1 MIQILNKDNVTLTDI
16 QNKIS
21 EIQDYLTE
29 SKNTIINEVVD
40 FSLMNYKFQD
50 NYYKKNVSSD
60 YNIDTVSVKNIN
72 GNMIIDDNK
81 LMIGGNI
88 LSGNSYNNKELMIA
102 GGNSYR
108 WNTLIYNDSAI
119 NLNGAS
125 ELLLVLKQGTD
136 IITYF
141 VLNEDGR
148 YSVNGIDF
156 EILDDML
163 FIDHSNLVAI
173 YYR

>member
-88 LSGNSYNNKELMIA
+88 LSSNSYNNKELMIA

-108 WNTLIYNDSAI
+108 WNTLIYNDLAI
-119 NLNGAS
+119 NLNGAI
-125 ELLLVLKQGTD
+125 ELLLVLKQRTD

>member
-1 MIQILNKDNVTLTDI
+1 MIQILNKDNVTLADI

-21 EIQDYLTE
+21 EIQNYLTE

-72 GNMIIDDNK
+72 GNMVIDDNK

-148 YSVNGIDF
+148 YSVNEIDF

>member
-1 MIQILNKDNVTLTDI
+1 MIQILNKDNVTLIDI

-21 EIQDYLTE
+21 EIQDYLAE
-29 SKNTIINEVVD
+29 SKDTIVKKIVD

-50 NYYKKNVSSD
+50 NYYKKNISSD
-60 YNIDTVSVKNIN
+60 YNVDTISVNSISGNIN
-72 GNMIIDDNK
+72 IDENK
-81 LMIGGNI
+81 VMIGGNI
-88 LSGNSYNNKELMIA
+88 LVGNSYNNKELMIA

-108 WNTLIYNDSAI
+108 WNILSYNDSAI
-119 NLNGAS
+119 NLNGTI
-125 ELLLVLKQGTD
+125 ELLLIVRQGTD
-136 IITYF
+136 TITYF

-148 YSVNGIDF
+148 YSVNGINF

-163 FIDHSNLVAI
+163 FIDHSKLVTI

>member
-1 MIQILNKDNVTLTDI
+1 MIQTLNKDNVTLTDI

-21 EIQDYLTE
+21 EIQDYLIE

-50 NYYKKNVSSD
+50 NYYKKNVSFD

-72 GNMIIDDNK
+72 GNIVIDDNK

-88 LSGNSYNNKELMIA
+88 LSGDSYNNKELMIA

-163 FIDHSNLVAI
+163 FIDHSNLVTI

>member
-1 MIQILNKDNVTLTDI
+1 MIQILNKDNVTLIDI

-21 EIQDYLTE
+21 EIQDYLAE
-29 SKNTIINEVVD
+29 SKNSIIDQVVD
-40 FSLMNYKFQD
+40 LSLANYKFQD
-50 NYYKKNVSSD
+50 NYYKKNAASD
-60 YNIDTVSVKNIN
+60 YNIDTVSADTIKGKIA
-72 GNMIIDDNK
+72 IDENK
-81 LMIGGNI
+81 IMIGGNI

-119 NLNGAS
+119 NLNGAI
-125 ELLLVLKQGTD
+125 ELLLVLKQSANVFTS
-136 IITYF
+136 F
-141 VLNEDGR
+141 LLNEDGR
-148 YSVNGIDF
+148 YSVNGIDI

-163 FIDHSNLVAI
+163 FIDHSKLVSI

>member
-1 MIQILNKDNVTLTDI
+1 MIQILNKDNVTLADI

-72 GNMIIDDNK
+72 GNIVINDNK

-119 NLNGAS
+119 NLNGAI
-125 ELLLVLKQGTD
+125 ELLLVLKQETD

-141 VLNEDGR
+141 VLNEDSR

>member
-1 MIQILNKDNVTLTDI
+1 MIQTLNKDNVTLTDI

-50 NYYKKNVSSD
+50 NYYKKNVSFD

-72 GNMIIDDNK
+72 GNIVIDDNK

-119 NLNGAS
+119 NLNGTI
-125 ELLLVLKQGTD
+125 ELLLILKQRTD

-148 YSVNGIDF
+148 YSMNGIDF

>member
-1 MIQILNKDNVTLTDI
+1 MIQTLNKDNVTLADI

-21 EIQDYLTE
+21 EIQNYLTE

-72 GNMIIDDNK
+72 GNMVIDDNK

-88 LSGNSYNNKELMIA
+88 LSGNSYNNKELMIV

-163 FIDHSNLVAI
+163 FINHSNLVII

>member
-1 MIQILNKDNVTLTDI
+1 MIQTLNKDNVTLTDI

-72 GNMIIDDNK
+72 GNMVIDDNK

-119 NLNGAS
+119 NLNGTI

>member
-1 MIQILNKDNVTLTDI
+1 MIQILNKDNVTLIDI

-29 SKNTIINEVVD
+29 SKNNIIDQVVD
-40 FSLMNYKFQD
+40 LSLVNYKFQD
-50 NYYKKNVSSD
+50 NYYKKDVASD
-60 YNIDTVSVKNIN
+60 YNIDTVSANTVKGNIT
-72 GNMIIDDNK
+72 IDNNK

-88 LSGNSYNNKELMIA
+88 LAGNVYNNKELMTA

-108 WNTLIYNDSAI
+108 WNTLTYNNSAI
-119 NLNGAS
+119 NLNGTS
-125 ELLLVLKQGTD
+125 ELLLVFRQNTD
-136 IITYF
+136 VFTSFI
-141 VLNEDGR
+141 LNEDGR
-148 YSVNGIDF
+148 YSINEINF
-156 EILDDML
+156 EIFDDML

>member
-1 MIQILNKDNVTLTDI
+1 MIQTLNKDNVTLTDI

-72 GNMIIDDNK
+72 GNIVIDDNK
-81 LMIGGNI
+81 FMIGGNI
-88 LSGNSYNNKELMIA
+88 LSGNSYNNKELMIT

-108 WNTLIYNDSAI
+108 WNTLTYNDSAI
-119 NLNGAS
+119 NLNGAI
-125 ELLLVLKQGTD
+125 ELLLVLKQRTD

-163 FIDHSNLVAI
+163 FIDHSNLVTI

>member
-1 MIQILNKDNVTLTDI
+1 MIQTLNKDNVTLTDI

-72 GNMIIDDNK
+72 GNMVIDDNK

-119 NLNGAS
+119 NLNGS
-125 ELLLVLKQGTD
+125 IELLLVLKQGTD

-156 EILDDML
+156 EILDDIL
-163 FIDHSNLVAI
+163 FIDHSNLITI

>member
-1 MIQILNKDNVTLTDI
+1 MIQTLNKDNVTLTDI

-50 NYYKKNVSSD
+50 NYYKKNISSD

-72 GNMIIDDNK
+72 GNMVIDDNK

-148 YSVNGIDF
+148 YSVNGINF

>member
-1 MIQILNKDNVTLTDI
+1 MIQTLNKDNVTLTDI

-72 GNMIIDDNK
+72 GNIVIDDNK

-108 WNTLIYNDSAI
+108 WNTLTYNDSAI

-148 YSVNGIDF
+148 YSVNGINF

>member
-1 MIQILNKDNVTLTDI
+1 MIQTLNKDNVTLTDI

-72 GNMIIDDNK
+72 GNIVIDDNK

-88 LSGNSYNNKELMIA
+88 LSSNSYNNKELMIA

-125 ELLLVLKQGTD
+125 ELLLVLKQETD

>member
-21 EIQDYLTE
+21 EIQNYLTE
-29 SKNTIINEVVD
+29 SKNTIINEIVD

-72 GNMIIDDNK
+72 GNMVIDDNK

-88 LSGNSYNNKELMIA
+88 LSGNSYNNKELMIV

-148 YSVNGIDF
+148 YSANEIDF

>member
-1 MIQILNKDNVTLTDI
+1 MIQTLNKDNVTLIDI

-21 EIQDYLTE
+21 EIQDYLAE
-29 SKNTIINEVVD
+29 SKNSIIDQVVD
-40 FSLMNYKFQD
+40 LSLANYKFQD
-50 NYYKKNVSSD
+50 NYYKKNAASD
-60 YNIDTVSVKNIN
+60 YNIDTVSADTVKGNIT
-72 GNMIIDDNK
+72 IDNNK

-108 WNTLIYNDSAI
+108 WNILSYNDSAI
-119 NLNGAS
+119 NLNGTI
-125 ELLLVLKQGTD
+125 ELLLVVRQGTD
-136 IITYF
+136 TITYF

-148 YSVNGIDF
+148 YSVNGINF

-163 FIDHSNLVAI
+163 FIDHSKLVSI

>member
-1 MIQILNKDNVTLTDI
+1 MIQTLNKDNVTLTDI
-16 QNKIS
+16 QNKIF

-50 NYYKKNVSSD
+50 NYYKKNVLSD
-60 YNIDTVSVKNIN
+60 YNIDTISVNNISGNIN
-72 GNMIIDDNK
+72 IDENKVMIS
-81 LMIGGNI
+81 GNI

-125 ELLLVLKQGTD
+125 ELLLVLKQGLDT
-136 IITYF
+136 ITHF
-141 VLNEDGR
+141 VLNEDSR
-148 YSVNGIDF
+148 YSVNEINF

-163 FIDHSNLVAI
+163 FIDHSNLIAI

>member
-1 MIQILNKDNVTLTDI
+1 MIQTLNKDNVTLTDI

-50 NYYKKNVSSD
+50 NYYKKNVSFD

-72 GNMIIDDNK
+72 GNIVIDDNK

-88 LSGNSYNNKELMIA
+88 LSGDSYNNKELMIA

-163 FIDHSNLVAI
+163 FIDHSNLVTI

>member
-1 MIQILNKDNVTLTDI
+1 MIQTLNKDNVTLTDI

-72 GNMIIDDNK
+72 GNMVIDDNK

-108 WNTLIYNDSAI
+108 WNTLTYNDSAI
-119 NLNGAS
+119 NLNGAI
-125 ELLLVLKQGTD
+125 ELLLVLKQRTD

>member
-1 MIQILNKDNVTLTDI
+1 MIQTLNKDNVTLTDI

-40 FSLMNYKFQD
+40 FSLVNYKFQD

-72 GNMIIDDNK
+72 GNMVIDNNK

-88 LSGNSYNNKELMIA
+88 LVGNSYNNKELMIA

-108 WNTLIYNDSAI
+108 WNILLYNDSSI
-119 NLNGAS
+119 NLNGTS
-125 ELLLVLKQGTD
+125 ELLLVLRQNTD
-136 IITYF
+136 VFTSFI
-141 VLNEDGR
+141 LNEDGR
-148 YSVNGIDF
+148 YSVNGIDI

-163 FIDHSNLVAI
+163 FIDHSKLVTI

>member
-1 MIQILNKDNVTLTDI
+1 MIQTLNKDNVTLTDI

-72 GNMIIDDNK
+72 GNIVIDDNK

-141 VLNEDGR
+141 ILNEDGR

>member
-1 MIQILNKDNVTLTDI
+1 MIQTLNKDNVTLTDI

-21 EIQDYLTE
+21 EIQDYFAE
-29 SKNTIINEVVD
+29 SKDTIVKKIVD

-50 NYYKKNVSSD
+50 NYYKKNISSD
-60 YNIDTVSVKNIN
+60 YNVDTVSVNSISGNIN
-72 GNMIIDDNK
+72 IDENK
-81 LMIGGNI
+81 VMIGGNI
-88 LSGNSYNNKELMIA
+88 LVGNSYNNKELMIA
-102 GGNSYR
+102 RGNSYR
-108 WNTLIYNDSAI
+108 WNTLSYNNSAI
-119 NLNGAS
+119 NLNGTI
-125 ELLLVLKQGTD
+125 ELLLVVRQRTN

-148 YSVNGIDF
+148 YSINGIDF

>member
-1 MIQILNKDNVTLTDI
+1 MIQTLNKDNVTLADI

-21 EIQDYLTE
+21 EIQNYLTE

-72 GNMIIDDNK
+72 GNMVIDDNK

-163 FIDHSNLVAI
+163 FIDHSNLVTI

>member
-1 MIQILNKDNVTLTDI
+1 MIQTLNKDNVTLTDI

-29 SKNTIINEVVD
+29 SKNTIINKVVD

-50 NYYKKNVSSD
+50 NYYKKNISSD
-60 YNIDTVSVKNIN
+60 YNIDTISVNTISGNIN
-72 GNMIIDDNK
+72 IDENK
-81 LMIGGNI
+81 VMIGGNI
-88 LSGNSYNNKELMIA
+88 LFGNSYNNKELMIA

-119 NLNGAS
+119 NLNGVI

>member
-1 MIQILNKDNVTLTDI
+1 MIQTLNKDNVTLTDI

-72 GNMIIDDNK
+72 GNMVIDDNK

-108 WNTLIYNDSAI
+108 WNTLVYNDSAI

>member
-1 MIQILNKDNVTLTDI
+1 MIQTLNKDNVTLTDI

-72 GNMIIDDNK
+72 GNMVIDNNK

-108 WNTLIYNDSAI
+108 WNILTYNDSAI
-119 NLNGAS
+119 NLNGAI
-125 ELLLVLKQGTD
+125 ELLLVLKQGID
-136 IITYF
+136 ISTYF

>member
-72 GNMIIDDNK
+72 GNMVIDDNK

-119 NLNGAS
+119 NLNGTI
-125 ELLLVLKQGTD
+125 ELLLVLKQRTD

>member
-1 MIQILNKDNVTLTDI
+1 MIQTLNKDNVTLTDI

-60 YNIDTVSVKNIN
+60 YNIDTVSVKSIN
-72 GNMIIDDNK
+72 GNIVIDDNK

-119 NLNGAS
+119 NLNGVS

>member
-1 MIQILNKDNVTLTDI
+1 MIQTLNKDNVTLADI

-21 EIQDYLTE
+21 EIQNYLTE

-72 GNMIIDDNK
+72 GNMVIDDNK

-125 ELLLVLKQGTD
+125 ELLLALKQGTD

-148 YSVNGIDF
+148 YSVNEIDF

>member
-1 MIQILNKDNVTLTDI
+1 MIQTLNKDNVTLTDI

-88 LSGNSYNNKELMIA
+88 LSGNSYNNKELMIT

-108 WNTLIYNDSAI
+108 WNTLTYNDSAI
-119 NLNGAS
+119 NLNGAI
-125 ELLLVLKQGTD
+125 ELLLVLKQETD

>member
-1 MIQILNKDNVTLTDI
+1 MIQTLNKDNVTLTDI

-72 GNMIIDDNK
+72 GNIVIDDNK

-119 NLNGAS
+119 NLNGS
-125 ELLLVLKQGTD
+125 NELLLVLKQGTD

-148 YSVNGIDF
+148 YSVNGINF

>member
-1 MIQILNKDNVTLTDI
+1 MIQTLNKDNVTLTDI

-72 GNMIIDDNK
+72 GNMVIDNNK

-88 LSGNSYNNKELMIA
+88 LSGNSYNSKELMIA

-108 WNTLIYNDSAI
+108 WNTLIYNDSTI
-119 NLNGAS
+119 NLNSAI
-125 ELLLVLKQGTD
+125 ELLLVLKQETD

-148 YSVNGIDF
+148 YSINGIDF
-156 EILDDML
+156 EIFDDML
-163 FIDHSNLVAI
+163 FIDHFNLVAI

>member
-1 MIQILNKDNVTLTDI
+1 MIQTLNKDNVTLTDI

-21 EIQDYLTE
+21 DIQDYLTE

-72 GNMIIDDNK
+72 GNMVIDDNK

-88 LSGNSYNNKELMIA
+88 LSSNSYNNKELMIA

-119 NLNGAS
+119 NLNGS
-125 ELLLVLKQGTD
+125 NELLLVLKQETD

>member
-1 MIQILNKDNVTLTDI
+1 MIQTLNKDNVTLTDI
-16 QNKIS
+16 QNKIF

-60 YNIDTVSVKNIN
+60 YNIDTISVKNIN
-72 GNMIIDDNK
+72 GNMAIDDNK

-119 NLNGAS
+119 NLNGS
-125 ELLLVLKQGTD
+125 NELLLVLKQGTD